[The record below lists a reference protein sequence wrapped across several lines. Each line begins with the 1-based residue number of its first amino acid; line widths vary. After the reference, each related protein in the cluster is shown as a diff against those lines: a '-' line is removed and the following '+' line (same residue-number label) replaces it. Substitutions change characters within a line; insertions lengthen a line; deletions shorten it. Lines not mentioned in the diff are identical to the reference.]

1 MALLRLPEELLIQIF
16 SCLCIHCQNPCGFPN
31 ADEPGVREDNT
42 ALVSLCL
49 TSKQILAF
57 AQPILYHHYATGN
70 IPPPSFTPRAG
81 SYEYIY
87 LSDSLPA
94 FLSTIIRRPSLATHI
109 RCLQLQEIEP
119 HYHPSTLTPQVIRL
133 LYDTSNAIGIETPF
147 ATEHVLDRIL
157 QGKEDI
163 SDLRSRIK
171 LHQWLRAL
179 AITLTPH
186 TKKLIYGENPR
197 CVSTY
202 NSLPDQP
209 LPTLTSLKFNNA
221 TRGCTFGMLQ
231 SLLRKAPNLTLLHLT
246 DYANTRT
253 DRLPENVSLALP
265 KLTRLV
271 GEGAEIEIF
280 RMVLGWC
287 EEVRV
292 VEYYCNRFLSEK
304 GLLRALSPVK
314 GVLRRLCYMDISGGP
329 SRCGIDTPSEPILGI
344 RFNSGIIRSLKEFC
358 QLEELV
364 IDQWAFR
371 YHDDFDEDSKRL
383 IALLPES
390 IQSVH
395 FRYVYKS
402 MMEELQQL
410 ALAVPHSFPKLRS
423 LKISVVDKWRVK
435 HPTDERKRVERLR
448 QMRSVETDFADV
460 DVQVEWD
467 VEGATRVQTGGP

>member
-1 MALLRLPEELLIQIF
+1 MALLRLPEELLIQIL
-16 SCLCIHCQNPCGFPN
+16 SCLCIHCQNPYGFPN
-31 ADEPGVREDNT
+31 ADEPGFRKDNA

-49 TSKQILAF
+49 TSKQTLAF
-57 AQPILYHHYATGN
+57 ARPILYHHYATGN

-119 HYHPSTLTPQVIRL
+119 HYNPSTLTPHVIRL
-133 LYDTSNAIGIETPF
+133 FYDTSNTIGIETPF
-147 ATEHVLDRIL
+147 ATERVLDRIL

-163 SDLRSRIK
+163 NDLRSSIK
-171 LHQWLRAL
+171 LHQWLRDL

-186 TKKLIYGENPR
+186 TKKLIYGENPL
-197 CVSTY
+197 CAPTY

-221 TRGCTFGMLQ
+221 IKGYNFGMLQ

-253 DRLPENVSLALP
+253 NRFTENGSFALP

-271 GEGAEIEIF
+271 GEGTGIEIF
-280 RMVLGWC
+280 HIVLGWC
-287 EEVRV
+287 EEVRD
-292 VEYYCNRFLSEK
+292 VEYYCNRFLCRED
-304 GLLRALSPVK
+304 LLLALSPAK
-314 GVLRRLCYMDISGGP
+314 GALRRLCYMHISGGP
-329 SRCGIDTPSEPILGI
+329 SRYGIVPNEPLLGN
-344 RFNSGIIRSLKEFC
+344 RYFAGIIRSFKEFC

-371 YHDDFDEDSKRL
+371 YDDTIDEDAERL
-383 IALLPES
+383 VALLPES

-395 FRYVYKS
+395 FRHVYRS
-402 MMEELQQL
+402 MEKELQQL
-410 ALAVPHSFPKLRS
+410 ALAVPHSFPKLRN

-435 HPTDERKRVERLR
+435 HPTDERKRVERLW

-460 DVQVEWD
+460 DVQVEWG
-467 VEGATRVQTGGP
+467 VEGATHVQTGGP